1 MDLDDDVKGRRRM
14 LNLDSFDSEEKRLL
28 ESLSSSLRRDF
39 PNPSR
44 AGCPDIAVLRG
55 LAAKSL
61 SQADIRKWLP
71 HLSTC
76 GECFRQFEDLQ
87 QRASAKKQKR
97 KPLWIAAAAA
107 VLFIAMIAGY
117 FVLRNGGQTGTP
129 GTEILDLRHIAPVS
143 EAPELQTANV
153 LVLHR
158 TTRHVVLKQTKY
170 LQELTIEEVAVF
182 NENGAT
188 LFDTTT
194 TPQVQDQILVV
205 RFDLDLNRFE
215 PGYYRLALR
224 RPGVVW
230 TEYRLSLR

>member
-1 MDLDDDVKGRRRM
+1 M

-28 ESLSSSLRRDF
+28 ESLSTSLRRDF

-44 AGCPDIAVLRG
+44 IGCPDIAVLRG

-61 SQADIRKWLP
+61 PHADIRKWLS

-76 GECFRQFEDLQ
+76 GECFKQFEHFRREIEQ
-87 QRASAKKQKR
+87 KQKR
-97 KPLWIAAAAA
+97 QPLWIAATAA

-117 FVLRNGGQTGTP
+117 FVLRNGGQAGTS

-143 EAPELQTANV
+143 EALDLQTANV

-182 NENGAT
+182 NEHGAT

-194 TPQVQDQILVV
+194 TPEVRDQILVV
-205 RFDLDLNRFE
+205 RFDLDLNKFE

-224 RPGVVW
+224 RPGLVW